1 MLRSRDLVEVIPV
14 GWRMYCSSRAWAESY
29 NPREQTF
36 VKMELMSWLP
46 FGNHCTMMAKVN
58 VKMRPSKR
66 GRQTVCSLLS
76 TM

>member
-14 GWRMYCSSRAWAESY
+14 GRRMYCSSRAWAEPY

-36 VKMELMSWLP
+36 VKMKLMSWLP
-46 FGNHCTMMAKVN
+46 FGNHCTIMAKVY
-58 VKMRPSKR
+58 VKMRPSKW
-66 GRQTVCSLLS
+66 GQQTVCSLLS